1 MEVRERFL
9 RTMRF
14 QSVDRVPLVEWP
26 IRPATMQAW
35 VKQGYPEGVSP
46 RDFFGLD
53 TFHIDVPIDM
63 GLRPRFQE
71 KIIEQNVQYKIWQD
85 DLGAIRKDF
94 NHNLT
99 PGFVTRSWLSFPV
112 EGWDDFE
119 KIKQRYRKDTP
130 GRMPENMQLRAD
142 ILRHSPVP
150 THLSIPYLFWT
161 MRDWMGFET
170 LCTTF
175 YDDPKLIDAMC
186 IFLTDFCMEMLEG
199 ILDRIQVDIVEL
211 KEDMAYKHAPMISPE
226 MFRRFM
232 KPHYIRLIS
241 YLKSHGV
248 KLVYVDC
255 DGYPG
260 GLIPEYIDAGV
271 DAMSPVEIAAG
282 NDLLQ
287 LRKEYPTFGM
297 MGGIDKREL
306 AKDFTAIEREVL
318 SKVPAMLEK
327 GGYIPHVD
335 HAIPPDVPLENYLYY
350 RHLLTRVVYGETID
364 NRAGLPALKTQA
376 L

>member
-9 RTMRF
+9 RTLQF

-26 IRPATMQAW
+26 IRPATMRAW
-35 VKQGYPEGVSP
+35 VEQGYPEGVSSNV
-46 RDFFGLD
+46 FFGLD
-53 TFHIDVPIDM
+53 TFHVGIPIDM
-63 GLRPRFQE
+63 GIRPRFEE
-71 KIIEQNVQYKIWQD
+71 KILEQNDKYKIWQD

-94 NHNLT
+94 IKDAT

-112 EGWDDFE
+112 EDWAGFE
-119 KIKQRYRKDTP
+119 EMKKRYRKDAP
-130 GRMPENMQLRAD
+130 GRIPENIGIRSD
-142 ILRHSPVP
+142 ILRQSPVP
-150 THLSIPYLFWT
+150 THLSIPFLFWT
-161 MRDWMGFET
+161 MRDWMGFEN
-170 LCTTF
+170 LCMTF
-175 YDDPKLIDAMC
+175 YDDPALIDAMC
-186 IFLTDFCMEMLEG
+186 TFITDFCLETLDG
-199 ILDRIQVDIVEL
+199 LLDRMQVDIVEL

-232 KPHYIRLIS
+232 KPHYVRLIT

-260 GLIPEYIDAGV
+260 SLIPEYIDAGV

-282 NDLLQ
+282 NDLLK
-287 LRKEYPTFGM
+287 LREEYPTFGM

-306 AKDFTAIEREVL
+306 AKDFAAIDREVL

-350 RHLLTRVVYGETID
+350 RRLLTKVVYGEPID
-364 NRAGLPALKTQA
+364 
-376 L
+376 